1 MIALYPGAFKPPH
14 KGHFNVVQNLL
25 SGNFKGIEYGLSDF
39 EEKGDD
45 LIKGKQDELSKVE
58 KVIIFIGGGERNGID
73 EKQAKAIWDIYLKYL
88 PGDVDVMVGEKNPML
103 AAKNFAKAN
112 PDQTFYAVTGIRSY
126 QDIPDLR
133 RVSTFKSRDNVK
145 GLAMTNP
152 IDDDQIRA
160 SNLRKAV
167 LSGDFHH
174 AADFFPDEVD
184 GKDVLRIL
192 NMLKKTIIAEAMKD
206 KVEGIY
212 NAWFD
217 KNLEE
222 GSSGVPVRQNTPLPS
237 EERADLADLY
247 EKLHDVIDTTK
258 YTLSFFQKYIH
269 IKIKDEDTPRGFD
282 YTPYMSSILEYM
294 IDEGMKITPLP
305 EIKIRRDEAEAANF
319 FGKTAYYS
327 PGVKGEDSSGEPF
340 IGEVV
345 LYVEGRHPK
354 DIMRSFTHEMVHHMQ
369 NLEGRLGVRT
379 TTNTN
384 EDDQLVE
391 IEKEAYLKGNITF
404 RNWEDKCKNMEEGLW
419 ANINAKKAKGEK
431 SSHKNSKAYKQAV
444 KAGNKLEK
452 TKK

>member
-305 EIKIRRDEAEAANF
+305 EIKIRRDQVEAANF

-327 PGVKGEDSSGEPF
+327 PGVRGEDSSGEPF